1 MSYQKKL
8 DKYYG
13 YLKQN
18 NGITSKIN
26 SAKQEYNSSIR
37 RGNGEKQRSKAKSRV
52 TRLEKQLNRTFE
64 QDENKFVIYQDN
76 TRTKTILEVTRYKK
90 EDIDRYLDLILSA
103 NTTFKNEVLKTK
115 YEILFDLINM
125 DKTKELIDR
134 LDELTNNIST
144 NDKII
149 HRLLLHKSEKKNA
162 LNEELNEINLLLEQ
176 VKANL
181 KDREENKELRR
192 EQLKEYNK
200 LLNRKQQVHN
210 ELNNID
216 IIEFD
221 IGERNTKNNIE
232 LEGIQELSE
241 EEEEDRGAAEEK
253 VEEL

>member
-241 EEEEDRGAAEEK
+241 EEEDRGAAEEK

>member
-149 HRLLLHKSEKKNA
+149 HRLLLHKSEKKKC
-162 LNEELNEINLLLEQ
+162 I
-176 VKANL
+176 K
-181 KDREENKELRR
+181 
-192 EQLKEYNK
+192 
-200 LLNRKQQVHN
+200 
-210 ELNNID
+210 
-216 IIEFD
+216 
-221 IGERNTKNNIE
+221 
-232 LEGIQELSE
+232 
-241 EEEEDRGAAEEK
+241 
-253 VEEL
+253 